1 MAGSTEGIEG
11 SFTSHPGPVAN
22 LFSRIYP
29 NPTNS
34 TLSNWNL
41 TNSGTQIHTTV
52 RSTVHMSSSFVRGR
66 EFVPLKFDSFEL
78 AEVGELFLLNSRQ
91 KRRARMILLASK
103 SVPGIIRL

>member
-52 RSTVHMSSSFVRGR
+52 QSTEHMSSSFVRGR
-66 EFVPLKFDSFEL
+66 EFVPLKFDSFEV
-78 AEVGELFLLNSRQ
+78 AEVGELCKTETASRNDT
-91 KRRARMILLASK
+91 L
-103 SVPGIIRL
+103 GF